1 MLRDHSALRY
11 LARHIKRRRP
21 DPGAKSVCRFI
32 HRRDNALCQ
41 RRLAI
46 TNTRRIRGDRSGGNT
61 IRIEKRK
68 AGSACAIDAEAG
80 IVEENKAWLEG
91 TRKWSSASA
100 AMTTACHD
108 QACIFWSSK

>member
-1 MLRDHSALRY
+1 M
-11 LARHIKRRRP
+11 P
-21 DPGAKSVCRFI
+21 FI
-32 HRRDNALCQ
+32 HGRDNALCQ
-41 RRLAI
+41 RRLAV
-46 TNTRRIRGDRSGGNT
+46 TDTRRIRGDRSGGNT

-68 AGSACAIDAEAG
+68 GGSTRAIRAEAG

-91 TRKWSSASA
+91 TRKRSSASA